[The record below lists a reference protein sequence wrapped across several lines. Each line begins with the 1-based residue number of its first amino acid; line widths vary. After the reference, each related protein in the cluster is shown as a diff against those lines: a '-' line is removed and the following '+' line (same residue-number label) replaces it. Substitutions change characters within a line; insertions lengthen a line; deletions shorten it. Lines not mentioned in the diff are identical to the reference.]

1 MENVTI
7 YMDIKKQIEYWLKSA
22 EDDIETSDILISK
35 DKILQGLFFC
45 HLCIEKTIKAHVVR
59 CTELLPPKVH
69 NLSYL
74 IEKTDLILS
83 ESQLL
88 FCDTLMYYQLEGRY
102 PEFYPKIPSKIKS
115 EEILQQTKELF
126 QWLKAKL

>member
-1 MENVTI
+1 
-7 YMDIKKQIEYWLKSA
+7 MDIIKQIEYWIKSA

-35 DKILQGLFFC
+35 DKILHGLFFC
-45 HLCIEKTIKAHVVR
+45 HLCIEKAIKAHVVR
-59 CTELLPPKVH
+59 CTKIVPPKVH

-83 ESQLL
+83 ESQLM

-102 PEFYPKIPSKIKS
+102 P
-115 EEILQQTKELF
+115 
-126 QWLKAKL
+126 

>member
-1 MENVTI
+1 
-7 YMDIKKQIEYWLKSA
+7 MDNAKQIEYWLNSA

-45 HLCIEKTIKAHVVR
+45 HLSIEKAVKAHVVR
-59 CTELLPPKVH
+59 CTENVPPKVH
-69 NLSYL
+69 NLSFL
-74 IEKTDLILS
+74 IEKTDLVLS

-88 FCDTLMYYQLEGRY
+88 FCDALMYYQLEGRY
-102 PEFYPKIPSKIKS
+102 PEFYPKVPLKIKAG
-115 EEILQQTKELF
+115 EILQQTKELF

>member
-1 MENVTI
+1 MEV
-7 YMDIKKQIEYWLKSA
+7 KKQIEHWINTAVDDLETA
-22 EDDIETSDILISK
+22 ELLIK
-35 DKILQGLFFC
+35 NNKILFGLFIC
-45 HLCIEKTIKAHVVR
+45 HLCIEKGIKAHVVR
-59 CTELLPPKVH
+59 CTFNVPPKVH

-74 IEKTDLILS
+74 LEKTDLIPS

-102 PEFYPKIPSKIKS
+102 PAFYPKIPTQAKS
-115 EEILQQTKELF
+115 EEILQQTKDLL